1 MADVSVDPQ
10 NNNAEELVNLG
21 IKAYLLRDYNAAVAA
36 LSRAIELMVQQH
48 GEKGD
53 PLGRVY
59 LYYGKALL
67 EVSRE
72 EAEPLGDAVAR
83 ELDSDSEDGE
93 PNSSKNVT
101 ESDSTTKAE
110 KPESEKV
117 EEKPDEKQNMNGSDE
132 TKPDSVESD
141 NKKSAE
147 ESENQS
153 STDDN
158 DKNKIEENAAASEP
172 QTSSTVDEPSNS
184 GDPCTTKEAEDG
196 EPTDKA
202 DEEPSDLQLAWE
214 ILELAKLIFEQ
225 RADVGKKELADT
237 LVALGEVSMESENF
251 ESAIADIKQG
261 LEIQKQILTA
271 DSRNLAETYYKLALA
286 LSNNNQFDEAIEN
299 FNTSLDVL
307 KKRIE
312 NLKVNEEQEKDE
324 IKNIEALIPEIE
336 EKIADI
342 KSYKEETANK
352 VASVLAEKK
361 VFTEAETAAGS
372 SDKQANDISHLVKR
386 KRKLEDIVEECE
398 ASNNPNKKQN
408 NV

>member
-10 NNNAEELVNLG
+10 NSNAEELVNLG
-21 IKAYLLRDYNAAVAA
+21 IKAYILRDYNAAVTA

-83 ELDSDSEDGE
+83 ELHSDSEEDE

-101 ESDSTTKAE
+101 ESDSTAKAE
-110 KPESEKV
+110 ISESEKV
-117 EEKPDEKQNMNGSDE
+117 EEKPNEKQNMNGAE
-132 TKPDSVESD
+132 EAKPDSAESD
-141 NKKSAE
+141 NKKSTE
-147 ESENQS
+147 ENENQS
-153 STDDN
+153 STNEN
-158 DKNKIEENAAASEP
+158 DKTKTEESVATTEA
-172 QTSSTVDEPSNS
+172 QTSSTIAEPSNS
-184 GDPCTTKEAEDG
+184 GDASTKEPEDG
-196 EPTDKA
+196 EATDKV

-237 LVALGEVSMESENF
+237 LVTLGEVSMESENF

-261 LEIQKQILTA
+261 LEIQKQILNA
-271 DSRNLAETYYKLALA
+271 DSRNLAETYYKLAVA

-324 IKNIEALIPEIE
+324 IKDIEALIPEIE

-342 KSYKEETANK
+342 KSYKEE
-352 VASVLAEKK
+352 VCL
-361 VFTEAETAAGS
+361 VFDEFFCREIVNDLLSKIEA
-372 SDKQANDISHLVKR
+372 
-386 KRKLEDIVEECE
+386 
-398 ASNNPNKKQN
+398 
-408 NV
+408 